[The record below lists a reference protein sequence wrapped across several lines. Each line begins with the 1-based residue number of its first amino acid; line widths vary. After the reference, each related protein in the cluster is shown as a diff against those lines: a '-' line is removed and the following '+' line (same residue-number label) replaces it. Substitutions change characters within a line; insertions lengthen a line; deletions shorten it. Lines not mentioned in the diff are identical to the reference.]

1 MAINESEKI
10 NGGLENLRVYLDER
24 LTKLESKID
33 GLKQEIQAID
43 KSTGINAAK
52 IEMLQHSQ
60 NVWFVVLTVVI
71 GLVGFLVSFAPIF
84 KEMYKDARKNS
95 RTLTEENIRSVVRD
109 EISRLKPE
117 TH

>member
-1 MAINESEKI
+1 M
-10 NGGLENLRVYLDER
+10 YLDER

-71 GLVGFLVSFAPIF
+71 GFVGFLVSFAPMF
-84 KEMYKDARKNS
+84 KEIYKDARKNS